1 MHKLEI
7 PIPIS
12 TATAIS
18 FLLFAMRSV
27 FGARKHKRSEF
38 IRATGDTKDHRCYAA
53 FGYATARAGRKGS
66 LEKKVSERDF
76 DSAGQDTSSLWRSV
90 RTCFSLME
98 HSSGYSVAWFLARSA
113 ACQSVLHGSDFSR
126 ILTV

>member
-1 MHKLEI
+1 MHKLE
-7 PIPIS
+7 IPIS

-18 FLLFAMRSV
+18 FLLFAMRSA

-66 LEKKVSERDF
+66 LEKKISERNV
-76 DSAGQDTSSLWRSV
+76 DSAGQDSSALWHLS
-90 RTCFSLME
+90 
-98 HSSGYSVAWFLARSA
+98 
-113 ACQSVLHGSDFSR
+113 
-126 ILTV
+126 